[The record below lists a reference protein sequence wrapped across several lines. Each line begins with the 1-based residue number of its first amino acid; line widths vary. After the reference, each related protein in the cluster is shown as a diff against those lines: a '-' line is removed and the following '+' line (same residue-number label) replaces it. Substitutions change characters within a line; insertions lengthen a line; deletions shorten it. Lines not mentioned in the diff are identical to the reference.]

1 MAKILDI
8 ETQLISDVRTAASS
22 LKTVIGFDGSYQDE
36 IQKSVNLYP
45 CCLVHFDKFEP
56 ESRDEAGAIV
66 SYRARVFL
74 YVGSRNPRSKDA
86 RRDGALEILE
96 DLRGALDNK
105 SLIDDDDTM
114 LVHKFY
120 WLGDEHVLSYPN
132 QEIYAQE
139 YLAIIPN

>member
-1 MAKILDI
+1 MSKITDI
-8 ETQLISDVRTAASS
+8 EAVLIADIKTASSS
-22 LKTVIGFDGSYQDE
+22 LKTVVGFDGSYQDE
-36 IQKSVNLYP
+36 IQKSVNIYP
-45 CCLVHFDKFEP
+45 ACLVHFDKFEP
-56 ESRDEAGAIV
+56 ETRDEQGAIV
-66 SYRARVFL
+66 SYRSRVFL
-74 YVGSRNPRSKDA
+74 YVGSRNPRSRDA

-105 SLIDDDDTM
+105 SLIDDDNTT

-120 WLGDEHVLSYPN
+120 WQGDEHVLSYPN